1 MTALEEDLSD
11 LHLSLDCSE
20 NALKSPSRASV
31 RRGDDSSEHQ
41 MHHDSSD
48 ILYLSRQK
56 LKVIPDYVCKYTL
69 LKNLYLEGNELS
81 SLPDNLFS
89 RLPYLL
95 WLDLRNNQLT
105 CLPADIGQHRC
116 LKTLLLEGNPITE
129 LPVELGNMITLRAL
143 SLRNCPVSFPPQE
156 VLQQG
161 LTHILQFLRR
171 TAVAQRPLSVH
182 STHTALDM
190 PAVEKLPLSEVL
202 QSSLDLSEVDD
213 KEIQRFKELRQQMIQ
228 MDRADLG
235 HITPVI
241 SPQHHLGA
249 AEGDRSH
256 RTHPPSINRAQELTR
271 GIFPELP
278 PSDVQTWKR
287 SAERRLAAMRELKE
301 KQALLEQKR
310 KNEELLQEWRNQA
323 KIMQERK
330 ILEHKQDRS
339 ERHRKEECLKNAA
352 ESSNNPNDTG
362 EALNDDSH
370 SEAHNTQQ
378 TSLRTHKETEE
389 AREARDRELEHRI
402 RTHVKMMQQR
412 RRRPR
417 GSPAEEAKAAA
428 QEMEEV
434 KQLQMELAE
443 RRRAKD
449 LEYRLSAFTGE
460 IAYDK

>member
-1 MTALEEDLSD
+1 MTALEEDPND
-11 LHLSLDCSE
+11 LHLSLDCGE
-20 NALKSPSRASV
+20 NAIKSPSRGSV
-31 RRGDDSSEHQ
+31 CRGEDSAEHQ
-41 MHHDSSD
+41 MNHDSSD

-56 LKVIPDYVCKYTL
+56 LKVIPDCVCKYTP

-89 RLPYLL
+89 SLPHLL

-105 CLPADIGQHRC
+105 CLPVDIGQHRC

-143 SLRNCPVSFPPQE
+143 SLRNCPISFPPQE

-161 LTHILQFLRR
+161 LAHILQFLRR

-182 STHTALDM
+182 SAHTASDM
-190 PAVEKLPLSEVL
+190 PAVEKLPLSKIL

-213 KEIQRFKELRQQMIQ
+213 NEVQHFKELRQQMIQ

-235 HITPVI
+235 YITPVI
-241 SPQHHLGA
+241 LPQHHLRA

-271 GIFPELP
+271 GMFPELP
-278 PSDVQTWKR
+278 PSDVQNWKR
-287 SAERRLAAMRELKE
+287 SEERRLTAMREFKE

-339 ERHRKEECLKNAA
+339 ERLWKEGNAA
-352 ESSNNPNDTG
+352 VSTNNPNDTG
-362 EALNDDSH
+362 EALNDSH
-370 SEAHNTQQ
+370 KEAHKTQQ

-389 AREARDRELEHRI
+389 AREARDRELEQRI
-402 RTHVKMMQQR
+402 RTHVQMMQQR

-443 RRRAKD
+443 RRRVKD

-460 IAYDK
+460 SAYDK